1 MAKRIF
7 TSLLSYGKTLF
18 SLLIC
23 MDLDNLAYLKEA
35 ILQSLLYFI
44 AGMDT
49 IIRKSSR
56 DKRPYLTFLL
66 YYSYEYYVT
75 DLKFNIP
82 VESTFKCKTKQV

>member
-1 MAKRIF
+1 MAYKIF
-7 TSLLSYGKTLF
+7 ASLLSYGKTLF
-18 SLLIC
+18 PLLIC

-56 DKRPYLTFLL
+56 DKKTSY
-66 YYSYEYYVT
+66 YEYYVT

-82 VESTFKCKTKQV
+82 VESTFKCKTKQVW